1 MARKL
6 ARSRPR
12 LAAMESVA
20 SVSRKVGEDGAGLE
34 VGVAVRGG
42 LKAVGS
48 GQEVGESDAA
58 RPEKRDE
65 PTGAGDA
72 GAALDPL

>member
-1 MARKL
+1 
-6 ARSRPR
+6 
-12 LAAMESVA
+12 MESVA
-20 SVSRKVGEDGAGLE
+20 SESRKVGEDGVGLE

-58 RPEKRDE
+58 RQEKRVE
-65 PTGAGDA
+65 PTDAGDA